1 MGMLDRLIHS
11 VLAELK
17 FGYVTTFAVDCALD
31 HAKVDEG
38 ADIERMCG
46 RTKEADSF
54 QPVFLL
60 YKPPEIAVNP
70 YTNAKMTV
78 SVVPFASNEVTD
90 TAVKKWI
97 TDNVPDFTQR
107 LQTSDDAEQFGSET
121 GIQMAY
127 LFSSKQKVPPIY
139 RALAAH
145 YRNRLRFA
153 FVPAEAQAAAELAE
167 KFGVEKWP
175 TLLVNGP
182 AGHSLYGGKMKL
194 DGLIDFVDSFAL
206 PEDQKK
212 EERVIASKGQAGV
225 NNMSDQG

>member
-1 MGMLDRLIHS
+1 MGLLDRLFHS
-11 VLAELK
+11 VLSELK
-17 FGYVTTFAVDCALD
+17 FGYVTTYAIDCALE
-31 HAKVDEG
+31 HPKVDEG
-38 ADIERMCG
+38 ANIQAMCS

-70 YTNAKMTV
+70 YTNSKMPV
-78 SVVPFASNEVTD
+78 AVVPFSSNEVTD
-90 TAVKKWI
+90 NAIKKWI

-107 LQTSDDAEQFGSET
+107 LQTSEDAEQYAAET

-145 YRNRLRFA
+145 YRNRVRFA
-153 FVPAEAQAAAELAE
+153 FVAAEAQAAAELAE
-167 KFGVEKWP
+167 NFGVKKWP
-175 TLLVNGP
+175 TLIITGVKGQLVFD
-182 AGHSLYGGKMKL
+182 GKMKL
-194 DGLIDFVDSFAL
+194 DALIECVQGHAL

-225 NNMSDQG
+225 NN